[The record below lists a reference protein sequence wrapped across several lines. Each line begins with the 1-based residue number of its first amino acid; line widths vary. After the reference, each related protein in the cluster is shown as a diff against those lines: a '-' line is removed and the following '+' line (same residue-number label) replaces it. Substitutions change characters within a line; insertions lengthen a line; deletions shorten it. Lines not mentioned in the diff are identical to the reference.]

1 MRLGNKSQDTGGR
14 WEFDD
19 GNDAQR
25 SSMDVLEKELQKLW
39 DPGRNLILVWTPLK
53 NLSKFWWSSI
63 SRLMTRHIDC
73 KLTSFN

>member
-1 MRLGNKSQDTGGR
+1 MRLGNKSQDTVSR

-25 SSMDVLEKELQKLW
+25 SSTDDLEKELQKLW

-53 NLSKFWWSSI
+53 NLSKLWWSCI
-63 SRLMTRHIDC
+63 SRLMSTHIDC
-73 KLTSFN
+73 KSTSFN

>member
-25 SSMDVLEKELQKLW
+25 SSTDDLEKELQKLW

-53 NLSKFWWSSI
+53 SLSKFWWSSI
-63 SRLMTRHIDC
+63 SRLMTRYINC
-73 KLTSFN
+73 KSTSFN